1 MHRRAALRLT
11 FDRPND
17 EVRAAILR
25 QSLPELNLTE
35 KNVQDLVRQTGAT
48 AKKNKGV
55 GFTASD
61 ITDRL
66 LPSVLRE
73 AYSRGRPITSDDL
86 IALAS
91 AMLPSPRMGAG
102 HDE

>member
-1 MHRRAALRLT
+1 MSLT
-11 FDRPND
+11 FGRPTD

-25 QSLPELNLTE
+25 QSLPELELSA
-35 KNVQDLVRQTGAT
+35 KNVQELVRQTGPA

-66 LPSVLRE
+66 LPSALRK
-73 AYSRGRPITSDDL
+73 AYSHGRPVTAEELIT
-86 IALAS
+86 LAS
-91 AMLPSPRMGAG
+91 EMLPSPSMGSK
-102 HDE
+102 HDD

>member
-1 MHRRAALRLT
+1 VH
-11 FDRPND
+11 
-17 EVRAAILR
+17 E
-25 QSLPELNLTE
+25 
-35 KNVQDLVRQTGAT
+35 LVRQTGTT

-66 LPSVLRE
+66 LPSALRE
-73 AYSRGRPITSDDL
+73 AYSRGRPITADDL

-91 AMLPSPRMGAG
+91 DMLPSPRMGAG

>member
-1 MHRRAALRLT
+1 MQ
-11 FDRPND
+11 
-17 EVRAAILR
+17 E
-25 QSLPELNLTE
+25 
-35 KNVQDLVRQTGAT
+35 LVRQTGAT
-48 AKKNKGV
+48 AKKNKGI

-66 LPSVLRE
+66 LPSALRE
-73 AYSRGRPITSDDL
+73 AYSRGTPITADDL

-91 AMLPSPRMGAG
+91 EILPSPRMGAG